1 MTTEQTIIL
10 IYFVVFA
17 IINLVLYLK
26 LSKYWYMSA
35 GVTKKDVAAF
45 MSEHITDRRYTY
57 LIRWLRGKT
66 KNPQQF
72 SAMLF
77 FLVAAGF
84 FVLPAPSIG
93 FIMVWSGNMTAVKVF
108 MVIEAV
114 GTALIAS
121 LGFSYG
127 KKIEAETETYYS
139 SSQYKPYEGEDVP
152 EEIDDLD
159 ELYEV
164 PEKNLEY
171 SGLEPDEVDRAERK
185 KFIAKYTRKLI
196 IVALLLFCLF
206 SPIILKDFNFK
217 TFSFNTPDTQ
227 SESVQSEYNGEES
240 DFSNSAK
247 PEVNITTIREL
258 LIKDGYS
265 PKGNLDEVS
274 REYPDFLFE
283 DCLVADDMEIHF
295 EYFKLVNSQQANGFK
310 NQLQGDVLKQYGTG
324 TDKDVIAEDKTSKFS
339 IYTLETDE
347 YYAGVVCEG
356 DGVLYVRC
364 DKVSE
369 TWMKVFLYDLGYLK
383 DF

>member
-1 MTTEQTIIL
+1 MTTEQNIIM

-26 LSKYWYMSA
+26 LAKYWYMSA
-35 GVTKKDVAAF
+35 GVTKKDVGVF
-45 MSEHITDRRYTY
+45 MSEHITDRRYRY
-57 LIRWLRGKT
+57 LIRWLRERA
-66 KNPQQF
+66 KNPRQF
-72 SAMLF
+72 STMLF

-84 FVLPAPSIG
+84 FILPAPSIG
-93 FIMVWSGNMTAVKVF
+93 FTLAWNGSMTAVKVF

-127 KKIEAETETYYS
+127 KKIEAESEAYYA

-164 PEKNLEY
+164 PERNLEY
-171 SGLEPDEVDRAERK
+171 SGMDPDEVDRAERK
-185 KFIAKYTRKLI
+185 KFIVSYTRKLI
-196 IVALLLFCLF
+196 IAALLLFCLF
-206 SPIILKDFNFK
+206 SPIILKGFNFK
-217 TFSFNTPDTQ
+217 TFSFSTPETTVGT
-227 SESVQSEYNGEES
+227 VQNNYGEEDS
-240 DFSNSAK
+240 QIENTSK
-247 PEVNITTIREL
+247 PEVNITYIREL
-258 LIKDGYS
+258 LIEKGYL
-265 PKGNLDEVS
+265 PEGELDKVS
-274 REYPDFLFE
+274 EDYPDFLFE

-295 EYFKLVNSQQANGFK
+295 EYFKLVNSEQANGFK

-364 DKVSE
+364 DKVST